1 MNWIPACEG
10 MTYELDSRLRGNDLC
25 VALGAIHVAH
35 GAIHLC
41 LPTDFDFARFPSA
54 LERCHATNV
63 SIEIIL
69 PSRLNGRAKGDE
81 FNLSPLCG

>member
-1 MNWIPACEG
+1 MNWIPACAG
-10 MTYELDSRLRGNDLC
+10 TTYELDSRLRGNDLC
-25 VALGAIHVAH
+25 VAHCVAH
-35 GAIHLC
+35 GAMHLC
-41 LPTDFDFARFPSA
+41 LPTDSDFARFPSA
-54 LERCHATNV
+54 RERCHATNV